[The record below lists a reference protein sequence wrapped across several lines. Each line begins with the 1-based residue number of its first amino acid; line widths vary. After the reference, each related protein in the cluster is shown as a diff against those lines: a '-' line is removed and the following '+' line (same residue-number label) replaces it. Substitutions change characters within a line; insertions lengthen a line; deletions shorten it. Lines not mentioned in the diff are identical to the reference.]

1 MGIISKLLG
10 ICSTE
15 QPDNPDSWNY
25 AGNTIT
31 VDLDKMPELANPGG
45 AARLEGK
52 GLPQRVLVLQGADN
66 NYQAF
71 INKCAHVG
79 KRRLDPIDNG
89 TRVQCCSVGQSVFDL
104 SGQRLSGSAKGNIT
118 PLTVQKDG
126 TTLIITNITSGNK
139 RLSRRTDRSCQP
151 YIE

>member
-10 ICSTE
+10 ICRTQ

-31 VDLDKMPELANPGG
+31 IDLDKVPELSAPGD

-66 NYQAF
+66 DYHAF

-104 SGQRLSGSAKGNIT
+104 SGKRLSGSAKGNIT
-118 PLTVQKDG
+118 PLTVKKEG
-126 TTLIITNITSGNK
+126 ATLVIST
-139 RLSRRTDRSCQP
+139 
-151 YIE
+151 